1 MQPKPFKVSHA
12 IRPRLNH
19 PIPEFM
25 AAEVYRRQWTTDDEA
40 RLLKRNIFAFLD
52 RKSNFAIK
60 LIDCFRLN
68 HTIHLKV
75 RALKTTKSK
84 WSNSYRIE
92 LENITQKAIILNH

>member
-40 RLLKRNIFAFLD
+40 RPQTYTYIDSASMSNVEKFRKNQRSGTTIFLCSVCVLILHPNLGFNIE
-52 RKSNFAIK
+52 
-60 LIDCFRLN
+60 
-68 HTIHLKV
+68 
-75 RALKTTKSK
+75 SK
-84 WSNSYRIE
+84 IVKN
-92 LENITQKAIILNH
+92 